1 MAQGKF
7 ISYLRVSTDKQGRS
21 GLGIEAQRE
30 AVTGYLNGGQWTLVS
45 EYVET
50 ESGRK
55 SDGPKLAA
63 ALSHAKAIGAKLVFA
78 KLDRLTRN
86 VDLLRSLVASDVD
99 LVFCDLPSVPP
110 GPMGKFLLTQMAAVA
125 ELEAGL
131 IGERTKKALAAA
143 KARGVKLGN
152 PNGARALRGKQT
164 GNAEAVAKVKEKAT
178 QRALDLQ
185 GIIGAI
191 KSSGITSVRAVT
203 EELNR
208 QGFSAPRG
216 GSWHDCR
223 GAASRSSAT
232 KRVSLRLAFRCALA
246 SLHVQAFFRR
256 TAGGREKLLTWRLL
270 FCQVVNSRYRSRTAS
285 DMYHAADRAGGSCE

>member
-1 MAQGKF
+1 MASGKF
-7 ISYLRVSTDKQGRS
+7 VSYLRVSTDKQGRS

-30 AVTGYLNGGQWTLVS
+30 AVSSYLNGGRWTLAA

-55 SDGPKLAA
+55 SDRPKLAA
-63 ALSHAKAIGAKLVFA
+63 ALSHAKAIGAKLIFA

-86 VDLLRSLVASDVD
+86 VDLLRSLVASDVE

-143 KARGVKLGN
+143 KARGAKLGN

-164 GNAEAVAKVKEKAT
+164 GNAEAVARIKQKAQ
-178 QRALDLQ
+178 QRATDLN
-185 GIIGAI
+185 GIIDDFRR
-191 KSSGITSVRAVT
+191 SGISTVRAIT
-203 EELNR
+203 DELNR
-208 QGFSAPRG
+208 QGINAPRG
-216 GSWHDCR
+216 GQWHPTAVQR
-223 GAASRSSAT
+223 MLKRLHKAA
-232 KRVSLRLAFRCALA
+232 
-246 SLHVQAFFRR
+246 
-256 TAGGREKLLTWRLL
+256 
-270 FCQVVNSRYRSRTAS
+270 
-285 DMYHAADRAGGSCE
+285 